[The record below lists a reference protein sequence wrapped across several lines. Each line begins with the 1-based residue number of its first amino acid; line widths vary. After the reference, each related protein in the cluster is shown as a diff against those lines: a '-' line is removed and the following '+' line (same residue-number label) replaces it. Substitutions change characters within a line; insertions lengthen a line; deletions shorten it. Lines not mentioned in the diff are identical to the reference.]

1 MKSKEITDNA
11 IMVAIAVV
19 MGIIPALNLF
29 QIIPLIMLS
38 LKYKERSIWGLSIA
52 SLLLGLFNGGVVMIL
67 ASFVTVGIFSYLY
80 GILLREGFE
89 FQLFMG
95 LGAIV
100 TLVVV
105 IFSYL
110 LSQWFFG
117 INPLHSLANTF
128 LSSLKEAENLY
139 SHSQA
144 ASEIAGQYEI
154 VKTIIVKALPGLLF
168 ASVFY
173 YVLIIYYVLRFFLRK
188 LRMEIFTKVQFSNIR
203 FPIILPIFMGILFI
217 INRFYP
223 SNFMNSY
230 LINVSYFIY
239 GVAFLEGLSVLK
251 YYLNR
256 FKLSS
261 WILVFAFFI
270 PSIFMFVGF
279 IDIFIDLRRSKKSE
293 GYTT

>member
-1 MKSKEITDNA
+1 MESKEITDNA
-11 IMVAIAVV
+11 IMVAIAVT

-52 SLLLGLFNGGVVMIL
+52 SLLLGVFSGGVVMIL

-80 GILLREGFE
+80 GILLREGFD
-89 FQLFMG
+89 FQIFVG
-95 LGAIV
+95 LGALI

-117 INPLHSLANTF
+117 VNPLHSLANTF
-128 LSSLKEAENLY
+128 LDSLKEAEKLY

-144 ASEIAGQYEI
+144 ASEIIAQYEMS
-154 VKTIIVKALPGLLF
+154 KTIIVKALPGLLF
-168 ASVFY
+168 TSIFY
-173 YVLIIYYVLRFFLRK
+173 YVLIIYYVLRFFLKK
-188 LRMEIFTKVQFSNIR
+188 LRMEIFTKIQFSKIR
-203 FPIILPIFMGILFI
+203 FPAILPIFMGILFI

-223 SNFMNSY
+223 GSFTDSY
-230 LINVSYFIY
+230 LINISYFIY
-239 GVAFLEGLSVLK
+239 GITFLEGLSVLK
-251 YYLNR
+251 YYLSR
-256 FKLSS
+256 FKLTS
-261 WILVFAFFI
+261 WLLILAFFI

-279 IDIFIDLRRSKKSE
+279 IDVFINLRRSKKGE